1 MPGQL
6 KEVRIRMQAVK
17 STQQITK
24 AMKLVAASKLR
35 KAQDRIIK
43 MRPYANKLYQILGN
57 IAAGGM
63 GDVSLDYTNER
74 PAEKVLIVL
83 LTSDRGLC
91 GGFNSSMAKLAK
103 TLIQDKYATQRANGN
118 VTVFCIG
125 KKGYEALKKEKGLQF
140 NTDYLDLFTR
150 LSFDE
155 VAIAAQTIMTAYTN
169 KTYDAIEV
177 VYNQF
182 KNQITQ
188 LATVEQYLPIQK
200 LADEI
205 PASGNNTSKETAA
218 PDFIYQPSQTA
229 IIEELVPKILKTQF
243 YRYLLDSNAS
253 EHGARMTAMDK
264 ATDNAEELLK
274 ELGIQYNRA
283 RQAAITTELTEIV
296 GGASALQG

>member
-6 KEVRIRMQAVK
+6 KEVRLRIQAVK

-24 AMKLVAASKLR
+24 AMKMVAASKLR

-43 MRPYANKLYQILGN
+43 MRPYANKLYSILGN
-57 IAAGGM
+57 IAAGGT
-63 GDVSLDYTNER
+63 GDINVEFTKER
-74 PAEKVLIVL
+74 PVEKVLIIT

-91 GGFNSSMAKLAK
+91 GGFNANVAKQVKALLA
-103 TLIQDKYATQRANGN
+103 DKYATHRAAGN
-118 VTVFCIG
+118 VTILTIG
-125 KKGYEALKKEKGLQF
+125 KKGYESLKKEAGIQF
-140 NTDYLDLFTR
+140 ITDYMDLFNNLTFEKV
-150 LSFDE
+150 SE
-155 VAIAAQTIMTAYTN
+155 VAELVMGFYAN
-169 KTYDAIEV
+169 KTYDVIEV
-177 VYNQF
+177 AYNQF

-188 LATVEQYLPIQK
+188 VPVAEQFLPIQK
-200 LADEI
+200 LEQ
-205 PASGNNTSKETAA
+205 PAGAKASVVN
-218 PDFIYQPSQTA
+218 DFIYQPSQKE

-253 EHGARMTAMDK
+253 EHGARMTSMDK

-296 GGASALQG
+296 GGAAALQG

>member
-1 MPGQL
+1 
-6 KEVRIRMQAVK
+6 MQAVK

-43 MRPYANKLYQILGN
+43 MRPYANKLYSILGN
-57 IAAGGM
+57 IASGGM
-63 GDVSLDYTNER
+63 GDVNLDYTTER
-74 PAEKVLIVL
+74 PADKILIIL

-91 GGFNSSMAKLAK
+91 GGFNSGMVKLAK
-103 TLIQDKYATQRANGN
+103 NLINEQYATQRANGN

-125 KKGYEALKKEKGLQF
+125 KKGYESLKKEKGLKF
-140 NTDYLDLFTR
+140 NTDFMDLFTR
-150 LSFDE
+150 LTFEE
-155 VAIAAQTIMTAYTN
+155 VSVAAETIMHEFSAKN
-169 KTYDAIEV
+169 YDVIEV

-188 LATVEQYLPIQK
+188 LPTAEQYLPIQK
-200 LADEI
+200 LHAE
-205 PASGNNTSKETAA
+205 PAGGVQQNAA
-218 PDFIYQPSQTA
+218 KDKVIPDFIYQPGQKA

-264 ATDNAEELLK
+264 ATDNAEELLR

-296 GGASALQG
+296 GGAAALQG